1 MTVAMRCMCHTID
14 FISLLRP
21 KRPDFLTTQTPEEQA
36 TMGKHMD
43 YVKDLINQGKIVMSG
58 AAIDGTIGVLI
69 FRVDSAE
76 EARRYF
82 YNDPAVIAGIGYPEL
97 HPFQI
102 GHLSTL

>member
-1 MTVAMRCMCHTID
+1 MTAAMRCMSHTMD

-21 KRPDFLTTQTPEEQA
+21 KRSDFLTTQTPEEQA
-36 TMGKHMD
+36 IMGKHMD
-43 YVKDLINQGKIVMSG
+43 YVKDLIAQEKIVMSG

-69 FRVDSAE
+69 FRVDSAD

-82 YNDPAVIAGIGYPEL
+82 YTDPAVIAGIGYPEL

-102 GHLSTL
+102 GHLTPS